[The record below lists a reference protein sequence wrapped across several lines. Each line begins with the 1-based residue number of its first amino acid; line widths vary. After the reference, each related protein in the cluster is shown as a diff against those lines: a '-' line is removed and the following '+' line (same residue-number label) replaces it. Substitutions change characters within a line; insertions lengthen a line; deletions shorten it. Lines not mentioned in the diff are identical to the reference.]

1 MVNDKP
7 MQLHIFSTV
16 DQVLE
21 KLADFFIQEVNNT
34 LQRKT
39 VCNVVLSGGNS
50 PKKLYQLLTTTAYR
64 QQVSWEKICFF
75 FGDERYVPFKDE
87 NNNGNMAKQTLF
99 DPLQIHPSQVFYI
112 DTNLAPEDSAT
123 DYSHRI
129 QQHFGNNQPQFDLI
143 LLGLGDNAH
152 TASLFPH
159 TAVLHEK
166 NQLVRAVYIEDIK
179 AFRITMTAPLINQ
192 AKKIAFLVYGSAKA
206 TAVKNILKGEQNV
219 ELYPAQLINN
229 KSETTHWFLDEAA
242 ASLIMPG
249 E

>member
-1 MVNDKP
+1 ME
-7 MQLHIFSTV
+7 LHIFSTV
-16 DQVLE
+16 DEVLVRV
-21 KLADFFIQEVNNT
+21 ADFFVQEVNDT

-50 PKKLYQLLTTTAYR
+50 PKKLYQLLTTIAYR
-64 QQVSWEKICFF
+64 QQVPWEKISFF

-87 NNNGNMAKQTLF
+87 NNNGNMARQTLF
-99 DPLQIHPSQVFYI
+99 DPLQIHPSHIFYI
-112 DTNLAPEDSAT
+112 DTNLPPAASAT

-129 QQHFGNNQPQFDLI
+129 QQHFRNNPPQFDLI

-159 TAVLHEK
+159 TSVLHEK
-166 NQLVRAVYIEDIK
+166 NQLVSAVYIEEIK
-179 AFRITMTAPLINQ
+179 AYRITMTAPLINQ
-192 AKKIAFLVYGSAKA
+192 AKTIAFLVYGSAKA
-206 TAVKNILKGEQNV
+206 AAVKNILKGEQNI

-229 KSETTHWFLDEAA
+229 KSGATHWFLDEAA
-242 ASLIMPG
+242 AALIMPG